1 MKHRPPLETPS
12 TPCRCKQAASSGS
25 PLLAGAP
32 PPRGGFSRSLAAAGV
47 RRDAPLRPRQ
57 VPSRSLL
64 PSTPVRRRDALMLA
78 ARRGSPERPERHRL
92 AEVPVAASRPRV
104 LTPPALASHHRRAA
118 RALLARILFL
128 PAPCRSSAP
137 CSRLRDQQAPSWSGL
152 LPSIPLSDT
161 RTPPAARCGSCRSA
175 AAPLRMLV
183 GVAKASTASEVWAV
197 WLCSASLSYM
207 CGCSKVI
214 PNQT

>member
-1 MKHRPPLETPS
+1 MHGIKFNTVHPLS
-12 TPCRCKQAASSGS
+12 LQASRLRWLSVARRSATAS
-25 PLLAGAP
+25 
-32 PPRGGFSRSLAAAGV
+32 
-47 RRDAPLRPRQ
+47 RR
-57 VPSRSLL
+57 LL
-64 PSTPVRRRDALMLA
+64 PLVGCCRSAPRRASPSPAGSIKVSLPTPVRRRDALMLA
-78 ARRGSPERPERHRL
+78 SRRGSPERPERHRL

-104 LTPPALASHHRRAA
+104 LTPPALTSHHRRAA

-161 RTPPAARCGSCRSA
+161 RTPPAARRGSCRSA
-175 AAPLRMLV
+175 EAPLRMLV

>member
-1 MKHRPPLETPS
+1 M
-12 TPCRCKQAASSGS
+12 
-25 PLLAGAP
+25 
-32 PPRGGFSRSLAAAGV
+32 AAAGV
-47 RRDAPLRPRQ
+47 RRDAPLHPRQ
-57 VPSRSLL
+57 VPSRSLFPPL
-64 PSTPVRRRDALMLA
+64 SAAGTPSCWLRAV
-78 ARRGSPERPERHRL
+78 ARRNGRS
-92 AEVPVAASRPRV
+92 ATASRRFPSLRLVLESLLHPLSPAITGVPRV
-104 LTPPALASHHRRAA
+104 RSSLVSYSCPRRG
-118 RALLARILFL
+118 
-128 PAPCRSSAP
+128 APCRSSAP

-161 RTPPAARCGSCRSA
+161 RTPPAARRGSCRSA
-175 AAPLRMLV
+175 EAPLRMLV